1 MLVCAKNSRLE
12 KLFSSRSNLVR
23 EFGQKRGDTTM
34 RRISELRAAT
44 CLADMKL
51 LPGAAFHELQEN
63 RSGQFAV
70 NAIYPYRL
78 VLTPVDPIPR
88 TADGRIDL
96 SAVQGVILIEV
107 VNYHGT

>member
-12 KLFSSRSNLVR
+12 KLFSSRSDLVR
-23 EFGQKRGDTTM
+23 QFGQKRGDTIM
-34 RRISELRAAT
+34 RRISELRAAS

-51 LPGAAFHELQEN
+51 LPGAAFHELRED

-78 VLTPVDPIPR
+78 VLTPVDPVPT
-88 TADGRIDL
+88 TADGGIDL
-96 SAVQGVILIEV
+96 YAVQGVILIEV

>member
-23 EFGQKRGDTTM
+23 EFGQKRGD
-34 RRISELRAAT
+34 
-44 CLADMKL
+44 
-51 LPGAAFHELQEN
+51 N

-88 TADGRIDL
+88 TADGGIDL
-96 SAVQGVILIEV
+96 YAVQGVILIEV

>member
-1 MLVCAKNSRLE
+1 MLVCANNSKLE
-12 KLFSSRSNLVR
+12 KLFSSRSDLVR
-23 EFGQKRGDTTM
+23 KFGHKRADTIM
-34 RRISELRAAT
+34 RRISELRAAS
-44 CLADMKL
+44 CLAEMRL

-78 VLTPVDPIPR
+78 VLTPANPVPR
-88 TADGRIDL
+88 TADGGIDL
-96 SAVQGVILIEV
+96 YAVQGIILIEV